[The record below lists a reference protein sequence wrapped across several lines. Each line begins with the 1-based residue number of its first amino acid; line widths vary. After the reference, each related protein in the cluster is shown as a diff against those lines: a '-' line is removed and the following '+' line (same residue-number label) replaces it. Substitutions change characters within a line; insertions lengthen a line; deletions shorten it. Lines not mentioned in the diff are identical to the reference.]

1 MRPAH
6 PAAPFALACAMMLA
20 LAGSSACAGE
30 RSVREL
36 VEARCQNCHGMEG
49 QSSSPNYPKLASQN
63 AEYLQRQMFNFKLGK
78 RRSTEM
84 KAQVADLSA
93 AEVQALA
100 EYFSSKAVIAD
111 IAFDPAL
118 ADKGREI
125 YLNGNPGTGVTA
137 CATCHGPRAHG
148 ALFLPRLAGQHASY
162 IERQIHAF
170 IDRTRQAPDMV
181 MHSVVTALTE
191 DEIVALG
198 QYLSG
203 LD

>member
-1 MRPAH
+1 MRLADH
-6 PAAPFALACAMMLA
+6 AAPIVTTVLCALTFAFGVARADD
-20 LAGSSACAGE
+20 
-30 RSVREL
+30 RSVRQL

-63 AEYLQRQMFNFKLGK
+63 AEYLQRQLFNFKLGK
-78 RRSTEM
+78 RQSAEM

-100 EYFSSKAVIAD
+100 AYFSSKPIIAD

-118 ADKGREI
+118 AEKGREI
-125 YLNGNPGTGVTA
+125 YLKGNPATGVTA
-137 CATCHGPRAHG
+137 CATCHGPQAHG

-162 IERQIHAF
+162 IERQIRAF
-170 IDRTRQAPDMV
+170 IDRTRQTPDMV
-181 MHSVVTALTE
+181 MHSVVTALTD

-203 LD
+203 IE